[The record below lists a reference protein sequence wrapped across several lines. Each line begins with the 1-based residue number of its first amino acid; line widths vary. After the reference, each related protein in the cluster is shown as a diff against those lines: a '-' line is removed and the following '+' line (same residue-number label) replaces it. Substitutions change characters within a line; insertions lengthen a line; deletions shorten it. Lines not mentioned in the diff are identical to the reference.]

1 MDCTLIHNFLLT
13 FASNPCAMKKFEIK
27 ALIKEVSFDELN
39 ELDRRLVETAK
50 EATRRAYAPFSKYNV
65 GAAILLDNG
74 RVVEGSNQEN
84 AAYPSGLCAE
94 RTAAFFAS
102 SSNPGIAFKKIAIA
116 SWIDPGSDRDWEEGF
131 QKHPVSPCGGCRQAL
146 LEYEHLF
153 GDIEVILYGRDKIY
167 ILPSIKSLLPL
178 AFTEF

>member
-1 MDCTLIHNFLLT
+1 MKSLEFKTLV
-13 FASNPCAMKKFEIK
+13 
-27 ALIKEVSFDELN
+27 KECKLEELEGIN
-39 ELDRRLVETAK
+39 LHLVECAK

-65 GAAILLDNG
+65 GAALLLDNG
-74 RVVEGSNQEN
+74 KIVEGSNQEN

-94 RTAAFFAS
+94 RTAVFYAS
-102 SSNPGIAFKKIAIA
+102 SANPGMAVKKIAIA
-116 SWIDPGSDRDWEEGF
+116 AWIDPGKDKDWEEGF

-146 LEYEHLF
+146 LEYEHLY
-153 GDIEVILYGRDKIY
+153 GDIEVILYGREKTY